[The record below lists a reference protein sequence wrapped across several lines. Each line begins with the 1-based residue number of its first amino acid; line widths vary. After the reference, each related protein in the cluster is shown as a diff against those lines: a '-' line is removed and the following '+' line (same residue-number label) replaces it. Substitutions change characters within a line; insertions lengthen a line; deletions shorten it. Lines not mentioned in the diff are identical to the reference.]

1 MSIGV
6 IYNFAEHPGGGD
18 LVMLTMLEALVEK
31 GYSITLYTSHPQ
43 GLVKAIKTFDK
54 NEELAEK
61 IEVRHVETPP
71 HKAPLQHLHHSQED
85 SK

>member
-31 GYSITLYTSHPQ
+31 GYSITLYTSHPPRTS
-43 GLVKAIKTFDK
+43 KS
-54 NEELAEK
+54 
-61 IEVRHVETPP
+61 
-71 HKAPLQHLHHSQED
+71 HKD
-85 SK
+85 I